1 MWKGKVKPLPG
12 KQIDSEIWSCDF
24 QRGVQLLR
32 GATASGARTRTGNSG
47 AARPRGSGCAHT
59 ASPRG
64 HLTLVDPVPH
74 AYLGRVGEPLDAL
87 AYRQQ
92 LLVAVIHLIF
102 TSFLK

>member
-1 MWKGKVKPLPG
+1 
-12 KQIDSEIWSCDF
+12 
-24 QRGVQLLR
+24 
-32 GATASGARTRTGNSG
+32 
-47 AARPRGSGCAHT
+47 
-59 ASPRG
+59 
-64 HLTLVDPVPH
+64 VPH